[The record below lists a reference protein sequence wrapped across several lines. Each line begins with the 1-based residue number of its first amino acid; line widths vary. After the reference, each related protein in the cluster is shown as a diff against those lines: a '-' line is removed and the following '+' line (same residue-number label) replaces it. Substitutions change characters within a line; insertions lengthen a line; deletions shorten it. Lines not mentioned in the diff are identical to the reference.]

1 MRVVITGFAGSTPRE
16 TGASMLVWGGGQSG
30 TIGGG
35 ELEWRAAAEA
45 RKLQQGLR
53 EVTYPL
59 GPALGQC
66 CGGSVSVVLERWDAR
81 RLDALMNQPDATS
94 IRPSPPSPHGRA
106 PLLRQEQN
114 EPHADLSN
122 KTPRPR
128 QAKRPPEGG
137 LGLTELPT
145 FIARPLTGGP
155 PTTDLSILPF
165 SARKAAQA
173 IREGHGP
180 ALHLNDGWLTE
191 ATRPAKTSLYLY
203 GAGHVGRAICSVFE
217 GLPFGIT
224 LIDDAPER
232 FPNPVPSE
240 VAPLLAKNPADAVAT
255 APHDAIHLVL
265 TYSHALD
272 LEICHRV
279 LSRDFRH
286 LGLIG
291 SATKAARF
299 RRRLAELGHP
309 PERIARLA
317 CPIGDRSLGKE
328 PKAIAIGV
336 AAEMIRLSDAIAA
349 PAKDTA

>member
-1 MRVVITGFAGSTPRE
+1 
-16 TGASMLVWGGGQSG
+16 
-30 TIGGG
+30 
-35 ELEWRAAAEA
+35 
-45 RKLQQGLR
+45 R

-81 RLDALMNQPDATS
+81 RLAS
-94 IRPSPPSPHGRA
+94 IRPRPSSGGRSNTSEQRGLSQQNRITDEIGLASQNALPTGREGGAGGSPPPA
-106 PLLRQEQN
+106 EQ
-114 EPHADLSN
+114 
-122 KTPRPR
+122 
-128 QAKRPPEGG
+128 PP
-137 LGLTELPT
+137 
-145 FIARPLTGGP
+145 FIARSLTGGP

-180 ALHLNDGWLTE
+180 ALHLNDGWLIE

-217 GLPFGIT
+217 CLPFGIT

-286 LGLIG
+286 VGLIG

-336 AAEMIRLSDAIAA
+336 AAEMIRLSDAVAA